1 MFVQKYLKRYIKL
14 KMLKRVLN
22 IYLFVVLVFIS
33 TIKISYS
40 EIINTIEISGNERI
54 SDQTILMFS
63 KVKIGSNLEKNDIN
77 NLLKSIYDTDFFKNV
92 EVNLKNN
99 KLSISVVENPII
111 ENIKI
116 DGIKSNTLK
125 DKILSNIELKSRSS
139 YNKTLLKKSRDQIH
153 LSLKDSGYYFSNV
166 DINLIELD
174 NNKVNL
180 IFNIELG
187 DKSKIKKITFVGNKI
202 FKDNKLRSLIISE
215 EYKFW
220 KIISGKKYLNENL
233 INFDKRLLKNFYL
246 NKGYYNVK
254 INSSFA
260 KLINDD
266 EFELVFN
273 IEANN
278 KNDFDDFKLDLPSDF
293 DISNFEKLSKIFN
306 NLKNEP
312 YSINAV
318 EKIIDEIDKIA
329 IYDQYESIEAKV
341 LENVNEDKL
350 NLIFKI
356 EETEKYFI
364 QKINIF
370 GNNITRESVIR
381 NKFLIDEGDPFNAIL
396 ANKTLNEI
404 KSLNFFKDVDS
415 KIIDDDVN
423 KTKIINIT
431 VEEKPTGEIMA
442 GAGFGTDGEVF
453 EIGVKENNYL
463 GKGLAIDTNLSL
475 GSDKVTGEFNI
486 VNPNYNNS
494 DKLVKFGLRAS
505 EADRLSS
512 FGYKSK
518 KIGGLLGTKF
528 EYLEDFKLG
537 IETSSFIEEMET
549 DSTASNRQKKQEGN
563 YFDTYIS
570 FDFDYDKRNQKY
582 QTSDGFR
589 SFYSVDLPIISDNN
603 TVTNFYNYKIFSELY
618 ENNISSISLSLSSA
632 NSITGDDV
640 KLSER
645 LYIPQKKLRGFVKG
659 KVGPKDGS
667 DYIGGNYYAVINLS
681 STLPQILSNNQNI
694 DLGTFLDIG
703 NIWGVDDSSLDES
716 SELRSSIGLGVD
728 WFTPVGPLSFSFAH
742 PITKGSTDKTETFR
756 FNLGTTF

>member
-1 MFVQKYLKRYIKL
+1 MIKRII
-14 KMLKRVLN
+14 N
-22 IYLFVVLVFIS
+22 FYLFFILIS
-33 TIKISYS
+33 LFTIKICYS
-40 EIINTIEISGNERI
+40 EIINKIEITGNERI
-54 SDQTILMFS
+54 ADQTILMFS
-63 KVKIGSNLEKNDIN
+63 KIKIGSDLKKNEIN
-77 NLLKSIYDTDFFKNV
+77 NLLKSIYDTNFFKDV
-92 EVNLKNN
+92 EVSLKNN
-99 KLSISVVENPII
+99 KLLINVVENPII
-111 ENIKI
+111 ESIKI
-116 DGIKSNTLK
+116 NGIKSNTLK
-125 DKILSNIELKSRSS
+125 EKILSNVELKSRSS
-139 YNKTLLKKSRDQIH
+139 YNKTLLKKSLDLMY
-153 LSLKDSGYYFSNV
+153 LSLKDSGYYFSNI
-166 DINLIELD
+166 DIDLIELD

-180 IFNIELG
+180 IFNFNLG
-187 DKSKIKKITFVGNKI
+187 NKAKIKKITFVGNKI

-220 KIISGKKYLNENL
+220 KFISGKKYLNENI
-233 INFDKRLLKNFYL
+233 INFDKRLLNNFYL

-278 KNDFDDFKLDLPSDF
+278 KIYFGDFKLDLPSDF
-293 DISNFEKLSKIFN
+293 EISNFEKLNKIFN

-312 YSINAV
+312 YSINSV

-329 IYDQYESIEAKV
+329 IYDQYESIQAKV
-341 LENVNEDKL
+341 LENMEGDKL
-350 NLIFKI
+350 NLTFKI
-356 EETEKYFI
+356 EETEKYFV

-415 KIIDDDVN
+415 RIIDDDIN

-431 VEEKPTGEIMA
+431 VEEKPTGEVMA
-442 GAGFGTDGEVF
+442 GAGFGTDGEVI

-463 GKGLAIDTNLSL
+463 GKGLAIDTNLSV
-475 GSDKVTGEFNI
+475 GSDKVNGEFNI

-494 DKLVKFGLRAS
+494 DKLLKLGLRAS
-505 EADRLSS
+505 ETDRLTS

-518 KIGGLLGTKF
+518 KIGGLIGTKF
-528 EYLEDFKLG
+528 EYLEDFRLG
-537 IETSSFIEEMET
+537 IETSTFIEKMET
-549 DSTASNRQKKQEGN
+549 SSSASSRQKKQEGN
-563 YFDTYIS
+563 YFDTYMS

-589 SFYSVDLPIISDNN
+589 SFYSVDLPLISDNN
-603 TVTNFYNYKIFSELY
+603 TLTNFYSYKIFSELY
-618 ENNISSISLSLSSA
+618 ENNISSIALSLSSA

-645 LYIPQKKLRGFVKG
+645 LYIPQKKLRGFAKG
-659 KVGPKDGS
+659 KVGPKDGE

-742 PITKGSTDKTETFR
+742 PLSKGSSDKTETFR

>member
-1 MFVQKYLKRYIKL
+1 
-14 KMLKRVLN
+14 MLKKVINFCLFIVL
-22 IYLFVVLVFIS
+22 IFFF

-40 EIINTIEISGNERI
+40 ETINKIEIVGNERI

-63 KVKIGSNLEKNDIN
+63 KIKIGDNLEKDEIN
-77 NLLKSIYDTDFFKNV
+77 NLLKSLYDTNFFKDI
-92 EVNLKNN
+92 EVSLKNN
-99 KLSISVVENPII
+99 QLLINVIENPII

-116 DGIKSNTLK
+116 NGVKSKTLEE
-125 DKILSNIELKSRSS
+125 KIFSDIELKSRSS
-139 YNKTLLKKSRDQIH
+139 YSKILLKKSMDQMY
-153 LSLKDSGYYFSNV
+153 LSLKDSGYYFSN
-166 DINLIELD
+166 INIDLIELN

-180 IFNIELG
+180 IFNLDLG
-187 DKSKIKKITFVGNKI
+187 NKAKIKKITFVGNKI
-202 FKDNKLRSLIISE
+202 FKDNKLRNLIISE

-220 KIISGKKYLNENL
+220 KIISGKKYLNENI
-233 INFDKRLLKNFYL
+233 INFDKRLLNNFYL

-260 KLINDD
+260 RLINED

-278 KNDFDDFKLDLPSDF
+278 KIYFGDFELDLPSDF
-293 DISNFEKLSKIFN
+293 EISNFEKLNKIFD

-312 YSINAV
+312 YSINSV

-329 IYDQYESIEAKV
+329 IYDQYESIQAKV
-341 LENVNEDKL
+341 LEKIEGDKL

-356 EETEKYFI
+356 EETEKYFV

-381 NKFLIDEGDPFNAIL
+381 NKFLIDEGDPFNTIL
-396 ANKTLNEI
+396 ANKSINEI

-415 KIIDDDVN
+415 QIITDDVN
-423 KTKIINIT
+423 KTKIINIS

-442 GAGFGTDGEVF
+442 GAGFGTDGEVIEF
-453 EIGVKENNYL
+453 GVKENNYL
-463 GKGLAIDTNLSL
+463 GKGLAIDTNLSV
-475 GSDKVTGEFNI
+475 GSDKINGEFNV

-505 EADRLSS
+505 ETDRLTS

-518 KIGGLLGTKF
+518 KIGGLVGTKF
-528 EYLEDFKLG
+528 EYLEDFRFG
-537 IETSSFIEEMET
+537 VETSSFIEEMET
-549 DSTASNRQKKQEGN
+549 DSSASSRQKKQEGN
-563 YFDTYIS
+563 YFDTYLS

-582 QTSDGFR
+582 QTNDGFR
-589 SFYSVDLPIISDNN
+589 SFYSIDLPLISDNN
-603 TVTNFYNYKIFSELY
+603 TVTNFYNYKIFNELY

-645 LYIPQKKLRGFVKG
+645 LYIPQKKLRGFAKG
-659 KVGPKDGS
+659 KVGPVDGT
-667 DYIGGNYYAVINLS
+667 DYIGGNYYAVINLN
-681 STLPQILSNNQNI
+681 STLPQFLSNNQNI

-716 SELRSSIGLGVD
+716 SEIRSSIGLGID

-742 PITKGSTDKTETFR
+742 PLSKGSTDKTETFR